1 MSEIIGIYS
10 NLAALSVTFTSNA
23 GDTVTVTCKDLDE
36 LRLNIDSAYCP
47 IRQLLP
53 IGNETEGQVAQLT
66 FGRSQELTWRIVD
79 LFFYKTASQGGMLAE
94 AGPDLV
100 RYMAAYEEMIRTS
113 FQSCGYTDGRKYC
126 ASVQMLPAIINWPL
140 DSDRYFFGVSC
151 ILTIRELVG

>member
-53 IGNETEGQVAQLT
+53 IGNETEGQIAQLT
-66 FGRSQELTWRIVD
+66 FGRSQELTPTVSSMTLR
-79 LFFYKTASQGGMLAE
+79 
-94 AGPDLV
+94 P
-100 RYMAAYEEMIRTS
+100 
-113 FQSCGYTDGRKYC
+113 
-126 ASVQMLPAIINWPL
+126 PAVVIQPRPR
-140 DSDRYFFGVSC
+140 SSM
-151 ILTIRELVG
+151 